1 MESGSHGDD
10 VVASHAAMAWF
21 LDIGGGDSHRQATSV
36 PTPEQLL
43 SNASVAKAAG
53 NADFGENR
61 YHRAECNYTEAISL
75 LDIMATVYRTGVVPK
90 PIVLAATELE
100 VVCLANR
107 AQCYLKL
114 GMPGEAVD
122 DCCERLS
129 RRRPRSPGSR
139 LSPRLSPR
147 VSPRLSPRTVD
158 AHCTRPLQPGAN
170 AVDLPPA
177 PGGHVT
183 CHRPILMVGA
193 PHLSSLPSGDPPAA
207 DRALAE
213 RFDDVLMVKLPLQKK
228 LLTRKARAHRD
239 LDDAESVVATIEIA
253 EQLGFSGDEFADGLS
268 ALS

>member
-1 MESGSHGDD
+1 MESGPHGDD

-53 NADFGENR
+53 NADFAENR

-100 VVCLANR
+100 VVCLSNR

-122 DCCERLS
+122 DCCECRFEH
-129 RRRPRSPGSR
+129 RTRSLWSR
-139 LSPRLSPR
+139 LSPRLPPR
-147 VSPRLSPRTVD
+147 PPPSLSHRLVD
-158 AHCTRPLQPGAN
+158 AHCTRTLPPGAN
-170 AVDLPPA
+170 AVDLPHPDMSQ
-177 PGGHVT
+177 PNNIDGRV
-183 CHRPILMVGA
+183 VA
-193 PHLSSLPSGDPPAA
+193 PHLSPPATRLLQTARWPSGS
-207 DRALAE
+207 
-213 RFDDVLMVKLPLQKK
+213 
-228 LLTRKARAHRD
+228 T
-239 LDDAESVVATIEIA
+239 TC
-253 EQLGFSGDEFADGLS
+253 
-268 ALS
+268 